1 MYEDWKLKISV
12 LWLVAEL
19 SAIVGNVLEL
29 YEPGVIEGL
38 IDGELA
44 GMQVTPEMMLVLAI
58 LFLIGPV
65 MAFLS
70 LTLKDSINRWANIIV
85 GAVFFGFT
93 LLTIGEYLTIQSA
106 YSASKILIEV
116 VGLVFIALIVWYA
129 WKSKHT

>member
-38 IDGELA
+38 IDGRLA

-58 LFLIGPV
+58 LFLIGPI

>member
-58 LFLIGPV
+58 LFLIGPI